1 MKNWLKILKFTL
13 KQALRGPKFITSTA
27 IIGIV
32 ILLAAGVSNIFI
44 SGAFDND
51 SKTSDLENVYIV
63 NETDLTIDTDS
74 FVQDHQKDYPLLHIS
89 NISGVSAQEAAQNP
103 DVISAYSESTVI
115 LELSEDKD
123 GFNLNAY
130 LPSTSTVSSSEA
142 EDFAYDFSD
151 SVKSAKIK
159 SIGVSEDKLSMAT
172 GDLNVTYAK
181 AEETSEETSEGTDYP
196 VLSYIA
202 HMLVMMALYFL
213 VIFYGQSIGQIVS
226 MEKTSK
232 LMEYILTLTGPSG
245 IIFGKVTA
253 IFCEAVI
260 QIVIW
265 IACGLGGVIISNSI
279 IESLIGQKSTDI
291 IALFMEML
299 PKEGLSHSFGV
310 LMILAVIALLAAFLF
325 YCFVSALFASFAS
338 TAEELSQTNS
348 MSVLAMLAGFIA
360 SMYIPLYTDN
370 SPIGM
375 LIVRIIPFTSAFS
388 LPGDIICARISL
400 IEFIIYISLLIF
412 FTVML
417 AILTG
422 KVYKNRLFKKGT
434 RKIFAEIGSAITG
447 KTRSTEEV
455 SDPLEKEL
463 SDTQKALPI
472 ERYENHDRA
481 KKTYTIVGFAL
492 LALILGANVLGGLI
506 GNVLAN
512 IVSAKAN
519 MNLQDLYSDTTF
531 LVVNNIIA
539 MYLVACPLC
548 ALVMKLSN
556 DSVLVKKGSISK
568 NQYFRAI
575 CIIFPVAYS
584 LSYFSAFL
592 ASLLSGGESENTVIN
607 ALITGDNVLSMIM
620 VAVLAPIFEELVFR
634 KLIIDRT
641 RRYGEAI
648 AILYSSLAFGIF
660 HCNLYQLFYAFAIG
674 ILLGYVYV
682 RTGNVIL
689 TIIMHMIMNSS
700 SAILYPL
707 APAVYEY
714 FEYAMI
720 ILGIASIIYTF
731 IKRDV
736 KIEHTQNEVA
746 SKELSAIAFLNSG
759 TIIFTLVCTMILIYT
774 LLAPALLG

>member
-32 ILLAAGVSNIFI
+32 ILLVAGISNIFI

-63 NETDLTIDTDS
+63 NETDLTIDTDI
-74 FVQDHQKDYPLLHIS
+74 FVQKHQKDYPLLTIS
-89 NISGVSAQEAAQNP
+89 NVSGLSAKEAAQNP
-103 DVISAYSESTVI
+103 DVISAYNESTVI

-123 GFNLNAY
+123 GFNLTAY
-130 LPSTSTVSSSEA
+130 IPNTSTASSSEA
-142 EDFAYDFSD
+142 EDFAYDFSE

-159 SIGVSEDKLSMAT
+159 SIGVSEDKLGMAI

-181 AEETSEETSEGTDYP
+181 AEEANEENDYP
-196 VLSYIA
+196 VSSYMA

-260 QIVIW
+260 QIVVW

-279 IESLIGQKSTDI
+279 IESLIGPGSTDI
-291 IALFMEML
+291 ISHFVEML
-299 PKEGLSHSFGV
+299 PKEGLSHNFVV
-310 LMILAVIALLAAFLF
+310 LMILALIALLAAFLF

-348 MSVLAMLAGFIA
+348 MSILAMLAGFLV

-434 RKIFAEIGSAITG
+434 RKIFAEIGSVITG
-447 KTRSTEEV
+447 KVKSPEEV
-455 SDPLEKEL
+455 SDPLAKEL

-472 ERYENHDRA
+472 ESYENHDRA
-481 KKTYTIVGFAL
+481 RKTYTIIGFAL
-492 LALILGANVLGGLI
+492 LTLILGGNVLGGLI

-512 IVSAKAN
+512 IVSAKEN
-519 MNLQDLYSDTTF
+519 MNLQDVYSDTTF
-531 LVVNNIIA
+531 LVINNIIA

-556 DSVLVKKGSISK
+556 DSVLVKKGSITK

-584 LSYFSAFL
+584 LSYFSNFL

-607 ALITGDNVLSMIM
+607 TLITGNNVLSMIM

-720 ILGIASIIYTF
+720 ILGIASVIYTF

-736 KIEHTQNEVA
+736 KIEHAQNEVA

-774 LLAPALLG
+774 LLSPLLLG